1 MSIDSSVAVP
11 PQLESCTSLA
21 SLPEV
26 LMNLQVARS
35 PQRPLHDIRISD
47 IEPLNAVKLVRPKSA
62 KVKQV
67 CPQKIISS
75 KISAKGIRPKSAQT
89 RKTRTRGKTIRK
101 RKRSSSRKSK
111 CWSRSTAVIR
121 IPYLN
126 WLSSPTLP
134 HRRPSTATTDE
145 RKRGKPP
152 GVRFKQMRRSIRP
165 KITIDHKRSLDYLHK
180 DNVSFQ
186 YLYGHQQKDK
196 PKLRSGGT
204 TTNSKRYLSKPT
216 RRMLSMSGLQA
227 ALRPQSAPTH
237 NIIIGNQS
245 NSGTV
250 YEKPCYNS
258 TDTRPSSNAAT
269 NENSCFRLT
278 QDFELSECM
287 GEDLGSEESSKDEDD
302 TESLD
307 SLTSAHSRILK
318 DMPDLYE
325 EGVYSLSV
333 FVAIKLAE
341 LQKHWD
347 NPVAL
352 ALCLDLL
359 QRIAHHTSIYGEE
372 LRIITCEIMRWCY
385 RIPDRKPTDFI
396 NALQLYKHKSTWR
409 EENIR
414 FRKEVL
420 EKQAFGERAMKLA
433 MRVIASASGHVFKKS
448 HIFHAWRQIIRQER
462 LRCRLKK
469 EINGKKDPNFI
480 KDYFK
485 EWQIQ
490 AYKTA
495 LPSYRHE
502 IHKMSLEIQQ
512 IKTRNACLIEIN
524 NELLHDKEKLAFELE
539 AFKNTVKL
547 LKTTTNVR
555 KKMRSWSLLRRPGE
569 DLTLNELSSIG
580 PIKYEE
586 SQDTLE
592 DILEDK

>member
-1 MSIDSSVAVP
+1 MSIDSSVAAP
-11 PQLESCTSLA
+11 PQLESCASLA

-67 CPQKIISS
+67 CPQKIISN

-89 RKTRTRGKTIRK
+89 RKTRTRGKTFRK

-111 CWSRSTAVIR
+111 RWSRSTAVIR
-121 IPYLN
+121 IPYSN
-126 WLSSPTLP
+126 WLSTPTLP

-165 KITIDHKRSLDYLHK
+165 KIMIDRKRSLDYLHK
-180 DNVSFQ
+180 ENVSFQ
-186 YLYGHQQKDK
+186 YLYGQRQKDK
-196 PKLRSGGT
+196 PKPRSGGT
-204 TTNSKRYLSKPT
+204 IPNSKRNLSKPT
-216 RRMLSMSGLQA
+216 RRMLSMSGHQA

-245 NSGTV
+245 NSGTI
-250 YEKPCYNS
+250 YEKRSHNS
-258 TDTRPSSNAAT
+258 TETRPSSNT
-269 NENSCFRLT
+269 SCFRLT
-278 QDFELSECM
+278 QDFELSACM

-333 FVAIKLAE
+333 FVSIKLAE

-372 LRIITCEIMRWCY
+372 LRIITCEILRWCY
-385 RIPDRKPTDFI
+385 RIPERKPTDFI
-396 NALQLYKHKSTWR
+396 NALQLYKHKATWR
-409 EENIR
+409 EESIR
-414 FRKEVL
+414 IRKEVL
-420 EKQAFGERAMKLA
+420 EKKAFGERAMKLV
-433 MRVIASASGHVFKKS
+433 MRVIASASGHNFKKS

-490 AYKTA
+490 AYKTSI
-495 LPSYRHE
+495 PSCRRE
-502 IHKMSLEIQQ
+502 IQKMSLEIQK

-524 NELLHDKEKLAFELE
+524 NELLHDKEKLALELQD
-539 AFKNTVKL
+539 FKNTVRL
-547 LKTTTNVR
+547 LKTSTSVR
-555 KKMRSWSLLRRPGE
+555 KKMRSWSLLRRPTVS
-569 DLTLNELSSIG
+569 DKLTLDELSSIG

-586 SQDTLE
+586 TQDTLGE
-592 DILEDK
+592 ILEDV